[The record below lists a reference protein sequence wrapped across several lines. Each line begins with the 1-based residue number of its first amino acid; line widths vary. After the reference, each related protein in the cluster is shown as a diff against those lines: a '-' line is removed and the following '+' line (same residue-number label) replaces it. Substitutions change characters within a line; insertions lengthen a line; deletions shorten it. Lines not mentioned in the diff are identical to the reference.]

1 MRVLGI
7 DGGAE
12 RLGWGIVEST
22 PTGPVYIDSGLVRM
36 PRGASPFQDY
46 RVTFIE
52 RYVKYLTAPGSVYDQ
67 EIVPIDAVVNETV
80 PVVGSYG
87 GTQMYLVNVA
97 VTVVQALAIERDIPV
112 HQVGATTVQ
121 KAMVGK
127 RPKGKKIT
135 KTHFELPS
143 SFFNRF
149 EISFSLSICATILHH
164 CILGLA
170 KNEPIITSLFLTS
183 FETPAPPPTITPSPI
198 CTLSATPTFP
208 ANIVPTPIFTLPAS
222 PT

>member
-80 PVVGSYG
+80 PAVGSYG

-135 KTHFELPS
+135 KAQVRNGVIDFLPVLKPRKKDWVKVWDEPDALAAALT
-143 SFFNRF
+143 F
-149 EISFSLSICATILHH
+149 
-164 CILGLA
+164 LGY
-170 KNEPIITSLFLTS
+170 K
-183 FETPAPPPTITPSPI
+183 
-198 CTLSATPTFP
+198 
-208 ANIVPTPIFTLPAS
+208 V
-222 PT
+222 